1 MRKIALEGPDLLR
14 LPGISWW
21 SWVHSLWPLFWG
33 WWIFFP
39 RQPVGN
45 LQPLG
50 AWNQW
55 PFEWLGDF
63 GWIRFFAESSG
74 KCHYHFVCFQLNHGV
89 YIPLKL
95 DIDTQ
100 DDAIFQSEDT
110 FAGKKKDMLRAGCI
124 FQIPFEM
131 GWVGEKKITG
141 TNHTCVYMCIL
152 RSICLHIFFFIYKK
166 NFNYI
171 YIIYSYNKHKSG

>member
-1 MRKIALEGPDLLR
+1 MPKIALEGPDLLR
-14 LPGISWW
+14 HPGDQLVILGAFF
-21 SWVHSLWPLFWG
+21 VTIFWG

-39 RQPVGN
+39 RQLVGN

-74 KCHYHFVCFQLNHGV
+74 KCHYHFVCFLLNHGV

-110 FAGKKKDMLRAGCI
+110 LAGKKKDMLRAGCI

-152 RSICLHIFFFIYKK
+152 RSICLHIFIFFIYKK
-166 NFNYI
+166 KLQLYLHYI
-171 YIIYSYNKHKSG
+171 FLQ